1 MLQGDAVR
9 IGWLPAVGAI
19 PVGQGCAAVEA
30 GVLGRRAAAGGI
42 FEGVGGHYRRQ
53 RCGVIERQ
61 KGRVSEKKPGKYL
74 ESQYWKWRI

>member
-1 MLQGDAVR
+1 VLQGDAVR

-19 PVGQGCAAVEA
+19 PVGQGRAAVEA
-30 GVLGRRAAAGGI
+30 GVLGRRAAGGI
-42 FEGVGGHYRRQ
+42 FEGVGGYYRRQ

-74 ESQYWKWRI
+74 ESQYWKWRM